1 MIIKKDTRNFI
12 LTIGAIATIAMLGGL
27 MYVPPLNIDNS
38 LTREAPSIEVSQDMI
53 VTEVIPE
60 SFSLQQMDAV
70 PVDRVGTTTVVG
82 SSSVDLSTTSGVVVK
97 TVEVK
102 KPSTGIIA
110 VPSQKQIPAEPT
122 PTPTPTLT
130 AADLARIEA
139 QIKEVQKV
147 TDALVVSGGGG
158 VSATDTVTAPVSK
171 TKTKPSRR
179 SRAS

>member
-1 MIIKKDTRNFI
+1 MIIKKDTRIFL

-27 MYVPPLNIDNS
+27 MYVPPPLNIDNS
-38 LTREAPSIEVSQDMI
+38 LTREASSIEVSQDMI

-122 PTPTPTLT
+122 PTPTLT